1 MFKEWSR
8 LFRSQTA
15 PATVILAMIGFLLGG
30 GQLFSLFGFILFVF
44 LILLHWFI
52 FGNNS
57 LMDACIIQK
66 IGGLPYDAQDKG
78 KKHHPL
84 ITGKIKLST
93 AHKVIYTGLIFLAC
107 IGIPFSFY
115 GSGDTS
121 LSLAFF
127 LVFVVTGFA
136 YNCGLSKVTV
146 WKFIPISICFTALC
160 GYTFFV
166 MANSLNNLFILVLV
180 YIFITEVFEVGVEGE
195 QKEIE
200 TAAEINFL
208 KFLGTKIST
217 NKIYMSV
224 SSKIVSWC
232 IKLSILAVGFY
243 IFIIVEGNFLSL
255 FLFIFFTVSTIYFAV
270 KIINDKEWGRDIKLR
285 YYGLEEIC
293 TIYLLISILIPVI
306 GLLESLT
313 LMLFGVVY
321 FIVLNK
327 INWGTF
333 FAPKV

>member
-1 MFKEWSR
+1 M

-15 PATVILAMIGFLLGG
+15 PATVILAMIGFLVGG
-30 GQLFSLFGFILFVF
+30 GQFFSLFGLLLFVF

-57 LMDACIIQK
+57 LMDACIVPR
-66 IGGLPYDAQDKG
+66 IGELSYDAQDKG

-84 ITGKIKLST
+84 ITGKIELSI
-93 AHKVIYTGLIFLAC
+93 AHKVIYTGLVFLSCAA
-107 IGIPFSFY
+107 IILSFG
-115 GSGDTS
+115 GSGDTA

-146 WKFIPISICFTALC
+146 WKFLPIATCFTALC
-160 GYTFFV
+160 GYAYFI
-166 MANSLNNLFILVLV
+166 MADSINNLFMLVLI
-180 YIFITEVFEVGVEGE
+180 YIFLTEIFEVGVEGE

-200 TAAEINFL
+200 TANEVNL
-208 KFLGTKIST
+208 LRFLGTKIYG
-217 NKIYMSV
+217 NKIFMSF

-232 IKLSILAVGFY
+232 IKLSSLAVGLC
-243 IFIIVEGNFLSL
+243 ILITVGPNFLSS
-255 FLFIFFTVSTIYFAV
+255 FLFSLFAVSVIYFSA
-270 KIINDKEWGRDIKLR
+270 KIIHDTEWGRDKKLR
-285 YYGLEEIC
+285 YYGLTEIC
-293 TIYLLISILIPVI
+293 TIYILPGILIPVI
-306 GLLESLT
+306 GLLEAVT

-321 FIVLNK
+321 FIILNK